1 MTQQGSSLSVVQSS
15 AIFVLLLLQA
25 EEQCISYIEKAV
37 FITAELLRVK
47 LNRLTKFNLISED
60 IMKNYKN
67 SSYAANKYSKDIVYN
82 SEVSGSTS
90 ITLEGFLKSD
100 PTLTEADFE
109 FWKNWSD
116 QNYLEESRGDNKQ
129 SWKAVSLFNLEY
141 ILDSTQLSLE
151 EMVEDKTMEGL
162 VLQTL
167 KQTVAVLLSDSV
179 LTETMKV
186 RFEMFYIQGM
196 RVIEIAEA
204 QGVDEKAVRKSL
216 ERIKV
221 KLIKVFYELWD
232 RNNS

>member
-1 MTQQGSSLSVVQSS
+1 
-15 AIFVLLLLQA
+15 
-25 EEQCISYIEKAV
+25 
-37 FITAELLRVK
+37 
-47 LNRLTKFNLISED
+47 
-60 IMKNYKN
+60 MKNYKN

-82 SEVSGSTS
+82 SEVSGSTA
-90 ITLEGFLKSD
+90 ITLENFLRSD

-116 QNYLEESRGDNKQ
+116 QDYLEESRGDNKQ
-129 SWKAVSLFNLEY
+129 SWKAVSLSNLEY

-216 ERIKV
+216 ERIKA

>member
-1 MTQQGSSLSVVQSS
+1 
-15 AIFVLLLLQA
+15 
-25 EEQCISYIEKAV
+25 
-37 FITAELLRVK
+37 
-47 LNRLTKFNLISED
+47 
-60 IMKNYKN
+60 MKNYKN
-67 SSYAANKYSKDIVYN
+67 SSYAANKYSKNIVYN
-82 SEVSGSTS
+82 SEVSGNTA
-90 ITLEGFLKSD
+90 ITLEDFLKSD

-129 SWKAVSLFNLEY
+129 SWKAVSLSNLEY
-141 ILDSTQLSLE
+141 ILDSTQLPLE

-221 KLIKVFYELWD
+221 KLIKVFYELWN

>member
-1 MTQQGSSLSVVQSS
+1 
-15 AIFVLLLLQA
+15 
-25 EEQCISYIEKAV
+25 
-37 FITAELLRVK
+37 
-47 LNRLTKFNLISED
+47 
-60 IMKNYKN
+60 MKNYKN

-82 SEVSGSTS
+82 SEVSGSTA

-216 ERIKV
+216 ERIKA

>member
-1 MTQQGSSLSVVQSS
+1 
-15 AIFVLLLLQA
+15 
-25 EEQCISYIEKAV
+25 
-37 FITAELLRVK
+37 
-47 LNRLTKFNLISED
+47 
-60 IMKNYKN
+60 MKNYKN

-82 SEVSGSTS
+82 SEVSGSTA

-116 QNYLEESRGDNKQ
+116 QDYLEESRGDNKQ
-129 SWKAVSLFNLEY
+129 SWKAVSLSNLEY

-216 ERIKV
+216 ERIKA

>member
-1 MTQQGSSLSVVQSS
+1 
-15 AIFVLLLLQA
+15 
-25 EEQCISYIEKAV
+25 
-37 FITAELLRVK
+37 
-47 LNRLTKFNLISED
+47 
-60 IMKNYKN
+60 MKNYKN
-67 SSYAANKYSKDIVYN
+67 SSFAANKYSKDIVYN
-82 SEVSGSTS
+82 SEVSGSTA

-100 PTLTEADFE
+100 PTLTEAEFE

-129 SWKAVSLFNLEY
+129 SWKAVSLSNLEY

-196 RVIEIAEA
+196 RAIEIAEA

-216 ERIKV
+216 ERIKA
-221 KLIKVFYELWD
+221 KLIKVFYELWN

>member
-1 MTQQGSSLSVVQSS
+1 
-15 AIFVLLLLQA
+15 
-25 EEQCISYIEKAV
+25 
-37 FITAELLRVK
+37 
-47 LNRLTKFNLISED
+47 
-60 IMKNYKN
+60 MKNYKN
-67 SSYAANKYSKDIVYN
+67 SSYAANKYSKNIVYN
-82 SEVSGSTS
+82 SEVSGNTA
-90 ITLEGFLKSD
+90 ITLEEFLKSD

-129 SWKAVSLFNLEY
+129 SWKAVSLSNLEY

-167 KQTVAVLLSDSV
+167 NQTVSVLLSDSV

-196 RVIEIAEA
+196 KVVEIAKA

-216 ERIKV
+216 
-221 KLIKVFYELWD
+221 KLIKEKLINVFNELWD
-232 RNNS
+232 KNNS

>member
-1 MTQQGSSLSVVQSS
+1 
-15 AIFVLLLLQA
+15 
-25 EEQCISYIEKAV
+25 
-37 FITAELLRVK
+37 
-47 LNRLTKFNLISED
+47 
-60 IMKNYKN
+60 MKNYKN

-82 SEVSGSTS
+82 SEVSGSTA

-100 PTLTEADFE
+100 PTLTEAEFE

-129 SWKAVSLFNLEY
+129 SWKAVSLSNLEY

-167 KQTVAVLLSDSV
+167 KQTAAVLLSDSV

-216 ERIKV
+216 ERIKA

>member
-1 MTQQGSSLSVVQSS
+1 
-15 AIFVLLLLQA
+15 
-25 EEQCISYIEKAV
+25 
-37 FITAELLRVK
+37 
-47 LNRLTKFNLISED
+47 
-60 IMKNYKN
+60 MKNYKN

-116 QNYLEESRGDNKQ
+116 QDYLEESRSDNKQ
-129 SWKAVSLFNLEY
+129 SWKAVSLSNLEY

>member
-1 MTQQGSSLSVVQSS
+1 
-15 AIFVLLLLQA
+15 
-25 EEQCISYIEKAV
+25 
-37 FITAELLRVK
+37 
-47 LNRLTKFNLISED
+47 
-60 IMKNYKN
+60 MKNYKN

-116 QNYLEESRGDNKQ
+116 QDYLEESRGDNKQ
-129 SWKAVSLFNLEY
+129 SWKAVSLSNLEY
-141 ILDSTQLSLE
+141 ILDSTQCSLE

-216 ERIKV
+216 ERIKA
-221 KLIKVFYELWD
+221 KFIKVFYELWNQ
-232 RNNS
+232 NNS

>member
-1 MTQQGSSLSVVQSS
+1 
-15 AIFVLLLLQA
+15 
-25 EEQCISYIEKAV
+25 
-37 FITAELLRVK
+37 
-47 LNRLTKFNLISED
+47 
-60 IMKNYKN
+60 MKNYKN

-82 SEVSGSTS
+82 SEVSGSTA
-90 ITLEGFLKSD
+90 ITLENFLRSD

-116 QNYLEESRGDNKQ
+116 QDYLEESRGDNKQ
-129 SWKAVSLFNLEY
+129 SWKAVSLSNLEY

-151 EMVEDKTMEGL
+151 EMVEEKTMEDL

-216 ERIKV
+216 ERIKA

>member
-1 MTQQGSSLSVVQSS
+1 
-15 AIFVLLLLQA
+15 
-25 EEQCISYIEKAV
+25 
-37 FITAELLRVK
+37 
-47 LNRLTKFNLISED
+47 
-60 IMKNYKN
+60 MKNYKN

-82 SEVSGSTS
+82 SEVSGSTA

-100 PTLTEADFE
+100 PTLTEAEFE

>member
-1 MTQQGSSLSVVQSS
+1 
-15 AIFVLLLLQA
+15 
-25 EEQCISYIEKAV
+25 
-37 FITAELLRVK
+37 
-47 LNRLTKFNLISED
+47 
-60 IMKNYKN
+60 MKNYKN

-82 SEVSGSTS
+82 SEVSGSTA

-196 RVIEIAEA
+196 RVIEIAGT

-216 ERIKV
+216 ERIKA
-221 KLIKVFYELWD
+221 KLIKVFYELWNQ
-232 RNNS
+232 NNS

>member
-1 MTQQGSSLSVVQSS
+1 
-15 AIFVLLLLQA
+15 
-25 EEQCISYIEKAV
+25 
-37 FITAELLRVK
+37 
-47 LNRLTKFNLISED
+47 
-60 IMKNYKN
+60 MKNYKN

-90 ITLEGFLKSD
+90 ITLDDFLKSD

-116 QNYLEESRGDNKQ
+116 QDYLEESRSDNKQ
-129 SWKAVSLFNLEY
+129 SWKAVSLSNLEY
-141 ILDSTQLSLE
+141 ILDSTQLPLE

-167 KQTVAVLLSDSV
+167 KQTVAVLLSDTV

-216 ERIKV
+216 ERIKA

>member
-1 MTQQGSSLSVVQSS
+1 
-15 AIFVLLLLQA
+15 
-25 EEQCISYIEKAV
+25 
-37 FITAELLRVK
+37 
-47 LNRLTKFNLISED
+47 
-60 IMKNYKN
+60 MKNYKN

-82 SEVSGSTS
+82 SEVSGSTA
-90 ITLEGFLKSD
+90 ITLESFLKSD

-116 QNYLEESRGDNKQ
+116 QDYLEESRGDNKQ
-129 SWKAVSLFNLEY
+129 SWKAVSLSNLEY
-141 ILDSTQLSLE
+141 ILDSTQCSLE
-151 EMVEDKTMEGL
+151 EMVEDKTMESL

-196 RVIEIAEA
+196 RVIEIAGT

-216 ERIKV
+216 ERIKA
-221 KLIKVFYELWD
+221 KLIKVFYELWNQ
-232 RNNS
+232 NNS

>member
-1 MTQQGSSLSVVQSS
+1 MEGILLHIRAPPSQIES
-15 AIFVLLLLQA
+15 A
-25 EEQCISYIEKAV
+25 K
-37 FITAELLRVK
+37 
-47 LNRLTKFNLISED
+47 KFNLISED

-221 KLIKVFYELWD
+221 KLIKVFYELWN